1 MALLILLL
9 ALPLFL
15 FLYKKYKTTGE
26 VHRPPGPK
34 GLPLVGNLHQLDS
47 SNPPK
52 YLWQLSKKYGPLIFL
67 RLGFKPTLVVSSAKM
82 AKEVLKTYDL
92 EFCNRPVLT
101 SQRKLSY
108 NGLDLAFAPYDAYW
122 REMRKISA
130 VHLFNS
136 NRVQSFRPIREEE
149 VSSLIGHICKSASA
163 SKPFNLTEAMI
174 SRTSNIICRIAFGKK
189 LYEDGGGE
197 RARFQELLMETQSIF
212 VSFFL
217 SDYFPYMGWADKI
230 TGLAARLEKNF
241 KELDAFYQEIID
253 EHLDPERPNPAQED
267 ILDFLLQIYKDR
279 SSKVQLTFD
288 HIKAIL
294 MTIKVG

>member
-15 FLYKKYKTTGE
+15 FLFKKYKSSKE
-26 VHRPPGPK
+26 VRLPPGPK
-34 GLPLVGNLHQLDS
+34 GLPLIGNLHQLDS
-47 SNPPK
+47 SNPQK
-52 YLWQLSKKYGPLIFL
+52 YLWELSKKYGPLMFL

-92 EFCNRPVLT
+92 EFCSRPLLT
-101 SQRKLSY
+101 APTKLSY
-108 NGLDLAFAPYDAYW
+108 NRLDIIFAPYDAYW
-122 REMRKISA
+122 REMRKISV

-136 NRVQSFRPIREEE
+136 NQVQSFRPIREEE
-149 VSSLIGHICKSASA
+149 VRLLIGNISESASA

-174 SRTSNIICRIAFGKK
+174 SCTSNIVCRVAFGKK
-189 LYEDGGGE
+189 LYEDGGSE
-197 RARFQELLMETQSIF
+197 RTRFQELLNESESIF
-212 VSFFL
+212 AIFFP

-241 KELDAFYQEIID
+241 KEFDVLYQEIID
-253 EHLDPERPNPAQED
+253 EHLDPKRPKPAQED
-267 ILDFLLQIYKDR
+267 IVDILLQMLQDR
-279 SSKVQLTFD
+279 SFQVQLTFD

-294 MTIKVG
+294 MV